1 MSNNKSLFKSIYDFR
16 LESFIAQR
24 VIRFLYAVLSLLI
37 SLVTI
42 GFCVSTFFNSD
53 KLTFLLIPLIL
64 LGGLIYLLILR
75 VWFEYLIVFFKIH
88 ENTEKIA
95 SQSN

>member
-42 GFCVSTFFNSD
+42 GFCVSTFFNPD